1 MSERNMSEINNQG
14 VNNTRSRQQQF
25 DEIRRN
31 LNPEEQNNL
40 ENLLFSLLTGRRT
53 EQTQAVYDAFNV
65 TNEEASITT
74 RDCLR
79 QNIEENVLVEEL
91 STQMEEDYIP
101 QIMRSVSDTVSEISE
116 FIVDKSSELMR
127 SFSEETSVDSE
138 C

>member
-1 MSERNMSEINNQG
+1 MTTNSD
-14 VNNTRSRQQQF
+14 TRTREQQF

-65 TNEEASITT
+65 TNEEASVTT
-74 RDCLR
+74 RDCIR
-79 QNIEENVLVEEL
+79 QNIEENTLVEEL
-91 STQMEEDYIP
+91 NSRLEEDRP
-101 QIMRSVSDTVSEISE
+101 QIMRSISETVSEAFSEISE
-116 FIVDKSSELMR
+116 FIADKSSELIR
-127 SFSEETSVDSE
+127 SFSEDTSVDSE

>member
-1 MSERNMSEINNQG
+1 MTTNSD
-14 VNNTRSRQQQF
+14 TRTREQQF

-65 TNEEASITT
+65 TNEEASATT
-74 RDCLR
+74 RDCIR
-79 QNIEENVLVEEL
+79 QNIEENTLVEEL
-91 STQMEEDYIP
+91 NSRLEEDRP
-101 QIMRSVSDTVSEISE
+101 QIMRSISETVSEAFSEISE
-116 FIVDKSSELMR
+116 FIADKSSELIR
-127 SFSEETSVDSE
+127 SFSEDTSVDSE

>member
-1 MSERNMSEINNQG
+1 MSEINMSEINNQG
-14 VNNTRSRQQQF
+14 VNNTISRQQQF